1 VIAKGMKD
9 TAAFLAEI
17 GEVRKADIPDSFA
30 PWINTRYLREALAQK
45 DAAVKP

>member
-1 VIAKGMKD
+1 VSTSAIAQATKD

-30 PWINTRYLREALAQK
+30 PAINTSYLSR
-45 DAAVKP
+45 AVAGK